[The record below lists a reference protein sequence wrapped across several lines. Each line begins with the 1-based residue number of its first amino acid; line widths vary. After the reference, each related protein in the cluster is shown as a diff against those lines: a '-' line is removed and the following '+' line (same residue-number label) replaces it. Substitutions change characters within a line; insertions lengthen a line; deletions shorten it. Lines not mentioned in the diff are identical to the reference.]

1 MSDKATGP
9 YTYKNSIMDGNS
21 NSSGNQPGIF
31 DFKGSTYTTGFTN
44 ELWYYY
50 QGGRTTKYE
59 RRSVSLAKIT
69 FNTDGTIPKI
79 PWFGVG
85 NPVPG
90 VPQVGSF
97 NPYDTIQAETICWS
111 KGVRTEVCTDV
122 SGKMD
127 VDSIHNGDFIKVKGV
142 DFKTGANTFIAR
154 VASATSGGSIEL
166 YLDTI
171 TGPLV
176 GTCAVTGTGGWQT
189 WTTRTCTVSGATGVH
204 NLYLKFTGGS
214 GLLFNFNWWKFNPMQ
229 TGIEEPEIKDLET
242 IGSIKVTI
250 DAGKTRTMRLNF
262 SKPVSTG
269 NVRVCL
275 FDLNGRLAGTLFD
288 GRLTSSCLSLP
299 LDRIRT
305 ISGAYF
311 MKVSLN
317 NTAVLTKTITLQ

>member
-50 QGGRTTKYE
+50 QGGRTTRYE
-59 RRSVSLAKIT
+59 RRSASLAKIT

-122 SGKMD
+122 SGTMD
-127 VDSIHNGDFIKVKGV
+127 VDSIHNGDYIKVKGV

-166 YLDTI
+166 RLDTI
-171 TGPLV
+171 SGPLV
-176 GTCAVTGTGGWQT
+176 GTCAVAGTNGWQT
-189 WTTRTCTVSGATGVH
+189 WATKSCDVSNASGVH
-204 NLYLKFTGGS
+204 DLYLRFTGGS
-214 GLLFNFNWWKFNPMQ
+214 GLLFNFNWWKFNPLP
-229 TGIEEPEIKDLET
+229 TGIEEPGIKCRKT
-242 IGSIKVTI
+242 IGAIKVAV
-250 DAGKTRTMRLNF
+250 DAGKTRTLRLDF
-262 SKPVSTG
+262 PEPVSSG
-269 NVRVCL
+269 YLKIAL
-275 FDLNGRLAGTLFD
+275 FDLNGRQVAILFN
-288 GRLTSSCLSLP
+288 GRLSSRNLTLP
-299 LDRIRT
+299 MERAGIQN
-305 ISGAYF
+305 GAYLVR
-311 MKVSLN
+311 VSLDN
-317 NTAVLTKTITLQ
+317 DVVLTNTFIW